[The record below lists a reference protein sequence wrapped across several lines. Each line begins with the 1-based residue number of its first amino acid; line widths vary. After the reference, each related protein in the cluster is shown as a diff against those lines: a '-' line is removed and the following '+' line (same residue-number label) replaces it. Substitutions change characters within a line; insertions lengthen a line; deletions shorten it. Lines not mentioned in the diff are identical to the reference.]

1 MDIKD
6 VRRLI
11 DAVTSRDVEEF
22 HYQEGDVSIRIKR
35 PSANVVQAPVQ
46 PAPQAMPQPLVSA
59 PAESAP
65 APAAAA
71 PAPSESDASGHE
83 VTATIVGTFYAA
95 PSPDDDPFV
104 KVGSR
109 VKQGDTMCII
119 EAMKL
124 MNEIEADASGVVT
137 EILVQNEE
145 PVEYGQAL
153 FRIKPD

>member
-35 PSANVVQAPVQ
+35 PSAPALAASVQ
-46 PAPQAMPQPLVSA
+46 PAAVQPSVH
-59 PAESAP
+59 
-65 APAAAA
+65 APAANVPAQEPAA
-71 PAPSESDASGHE
+71 PAPSESEPSGHE
-83 VTATIVGTFYAA
+83 VTAPIVGTFYSA
-95 PSPDDDPFV
+95 PSPDDDPYV

-109 VKQGDTMCII
+109 VKQGETMCII